1 MNEITESEVVNGD
14 QEDQDSSEVPPQS
27 YAMGVTEYLRKKA
40 FEWYSW
46 NIALEVVSDG
56 YTLYLVYPADAEIL
70 GKHKMY
76 AAVLRAHL
84 RSCAFDPQKF
94 AQLI

>member
-1 MNEITESEVVNGD
+1 MNEITESEIVNGD
-14 QEDQDSSEVPPQS
+14 QDSTEVPPQS
-27 YAMGVTEYLRKKA
+27 YAMGVTEYLRRKA
-40 FEWYSW
+40 LEWYSW

-56 YTLYLVYPADAEIL
+56 HALYLVFPHEAELL

-76 AAVLRAHL
+76 GAVLKAHL